1 MSPFVGH
8 LSNAYTIHLFSDS
21 LVRIPKFFFLV
32 LHPKSLTNWRHS
44 RKSDVVLFF
53 CQREGSDKV
62 DECWD
67 GKVIILSPTRCKPR
81 CLQLRTSRMAFCD
94 PYCGSAR
101 ETPAMVSLLKLWTRS
116 RERMWLDWSLGY
128 SYRWHCHLSSNL
140 SRIYRYFG

>member
-8 LSNAYTIHLFSDS
+8 LSNAYTIHLFSDT
-21 LVRIPKFFFLV
+21 LVRIPKFFSSPTSEIFDKLETF
-32 LHPKSLTNWRHS
+32 K
-44 RKSDVVLFF
+44 KSDVVLFF

-101 ETPAMVSLLKLWTRS
+101 ETPARVSLLKLWTRS